1 MIIKGKLVRA
11 MRALIGYNLLA
22 LSRKTT
28 NKVFIKP
35 EGMSLKLTTSLS
47 QRLVLTPQLRQ
58 RIEMLQMTTLELSDL
73 IQQQLLEN
81 PVLEEVAT
89 QEEARELAEK
99 ILDHLASADPGA
111 APDQPQIEASEPE
124 LGSPSS
130 NGSGDSEVL
139 SQTYAESDGD
149 AERGDGEP
157 LASADLSEDS
167 VGDELV
173 GEEAARDAFEE
184 IDFGRE
190 FQDYLDPGYK
200 TQEIEYK
207 EKDAP
212 TFEQFLT
219 RAPSLADHL
228 EWQLHMSPI
237 EGDVCDA
244 AISVIG
250 NLDADGRLN
259 ATNEEI
265 AAMGGWTEEIVEKA
279 RQAVMHLDPIG
290 CGARDV
296 RECLLVQL
304 EVRGESDRLA
314 AGLIS
319 DHLSDLQQ
327 HKLPHLAK
335 QIGSDVDTL
344 LSELQFIRTLDP
356 YPGRRYSSEE
366 PILISPEIYI
376 EKLDEGDEDYVI
388 YFSDDGS
395 PRLRVSQQ
403 YQQMLGKSDVSNETK
418 SFIREK
424 MRSAVDLLRNIEHRR
439 QTIYKVVESIVHR
452 QRDFLDKGVQ
462 YIKPMMLKDIAED
475 IGMHLSTVSRVVNR
489 KYAHTPQGVI
499 ELRRFFTEGMMNEDG
514 EEVSTRIIKL
524 KIKKLIEEEDSHSP
538 ITDDQVVKILI
549 KDGIKL
555 SRRTVAK
562 YRDQM
567 SIPGSRERRAVV

>member
-1 MIIKGKLVRA
+1 
-11 MRALIGYNLLA
+11 
-22 LSRKTT
+22 
-28 NKVFIKP
+28 
-35 EGMSLKLTTSLS
+35 MSLKLTTSLS

-58 RIEMLQMTTLELSDL
+58 RIEMLQMTSLELTEL

-81 PVLEEVAT
+81 PVLEEVPT

-99 ILDHLASADPGA
+99 ILDHLASSDSESTFESGA
-111 APDQPQIEASEPE
+111 AAPAPDVEPE
-124 LGSPSS
+124 SS
-130 NGSGDSEVL
+130 SQNGAGDPDVLSAIPPSGDVEF
-139 SQTYAESDGD
+139 AES
-149 AERGDGEP
+149 EGENV
-157 LASADLSEDS
+157 DS
-167 VGDELV
+167 VGEDLV
-173 GEEAARDAFEE
+173 GDETLAGEPSRDPFEE

-207 EKDAP
+207 EDGP

-219 RAPSLADHL
+219 RPPSLADHL

-237 EGDVCDA
+237 AEDVCDV
-244 AISVIG
+244 AIAVIG
-250 NLDADGRLN
+250 NLNADGRLT

-265 AAMGGWTEEIVEKA
+265 AAMGAWTEDTVEQA
-279 RQAVMHLDPIG
+279 RQVVMRLDPVG

-296 RECLLVQL
+296 KECLLVQL
-304 EVRGESDRLA
+304 EVRNESDRLA
-314 AGLIS
+314 NRLIAE
-319 DHLSDLQQ
+319 HLHELQQ
-327 HKLPHLAK
+327 HKLPHLSK
-335 QIGSDVDTL
+335 QIGIDVDTL
-344 LSELQFIRTLDP
+344 LNELQFIRTLDP

-366 PILISPEIYI
+366 PILITPEIYI
-376 EKLDEGDEDYVI
+376 EKLDENDEDYVI
-388 YFSDDGS
+388 YFADDGS

-403 YQQMLGKSDVSNETK
+403 YQQMLQQGVSNETK

-452 QRDFLDKGVQ
+452 QRDFLDHGVQ
-462 YIKPMMLKDIAED
+462 SLKPMMLKDIAED

-499 ELRRFFTEGMMNEDG
+499 ELRRFFTEGMLNEEG
-514 EEVSTRIIKL
+514 EEISTRIIKL
-524 KIKKLIEEEDSHSP
+524 QIKKLIEEEDSRNP
-538 ITDDQVVKILI
+538 ITDDQVVKILA

-567 SIPGSRERRAVV
+567 QIPGSRERRAVV

>member
-1 MIIKGKLVRA
+1 
-11 MRALIGYNLLA
+11 
-22 LSRKTT
+22 
-28 NKVFIKP
+28 
-35 EGMSLKLTTSLS
+35 MSLKLTTSLS

-58 RIEMLQMTTLELSDL
+58 RIEMLQMTTLELTDL
-73 IQQQLLEN
+73 IQQQILEN

-89 QEEARELAEK
+89 QEEVGELAEK

-111 APDQPQIEASEPE
+111 APDEPQRLEAAEPE

-130 NGSGDSEVL
+130 NGSGDLEGVS
-139 SQTYAESDGD
+139 TYAESDG
-149 AERGDGEP
+149 EGESRVGEGHEIT
-157 LASADLSEDS
+157 AADLSEDS
-167 VGDELV
+167 VGDEIV
-173 GEEAARDAFEE
+173 GEEGTRDAFEE

-207 EKDAP
+207 EDAP

-237 EGDVCDA
+237 AEEICDA

-265 AAMGGWTEEIVEKA
+265 AAMGDWSEDTVEVA
-279 RQAVMHLDPIG
+279 RQAVMHLDPVG

-304 EVRGESDRLA
+304 EVKGESERLA
-314 AGLIS
+314 AHLIS
-319 DHLSDLQQ
+319 EHLSELQQ

-335 QIGSDVDTL
+335 QINSDVDTL

-376 EKLDEGDEDYVI
+376 EKLDEADDEYII
-388 YFSDDGS
+388 YFADDGS

-452 QRDFLDKGVQ
+452 QQDFLDKGVQ

-514 EEVSTRIIKL
+514 EEISTRIIKL
-524 KIKKLIEEEDSHSP
+524 KIKKLIEEEDSHNP

-567 SIPGSRERRAVV
+567 SIPGSRERRAVI

>member
-1 MIIKGKLVRA
+1 
-11 MRALIGYNLLA
+11 
-22 LSRKTT
+22 
-28 NKVFIKP
+28 
-35 EGMSLKLTTSLS
+35 MSLKLTTSLS

-58 RIEMLQMTTLELSDL
+58 RIEMLQMTSLELTDL

-89 QEEARELAEK
+89 QEEAQELAEK
-99 ILDHLASADPGA
+99 ILDHLASASPDPPA
-111 APDQPQIEASEPE
+111 EAMAESPE
-124 LGSPSS
+124 LGAPSS
-130 NGSGDSEVL
+130 NGSGDAEVISTL
-139 SQTYAESDGD
+139 AGEAEPSTAVDT
-149 AERGDGEP
+149 EFGE
-157 LASADLSEDS
+157 DTG
-167 VGDELV
+167 GDETHI
-173 GEEAARDAFEE
+173 EEAVRDPFEE

-207 EKDAP
+207 EDAP

-219 RAPSLADHL
+219 RPPSLADHL
-228 EWQLHMSPI
+228 EWQLHMSTADQ
-237 EGDVCDA
+237 EVCDA
-244 AISVIG
+244 AVCVIG
-250 NLDADGRLN
+250 NLNADGRLN

-265 AAMGGWTEEIVEKA
+265 TAMGGWSEEVVDKA
-279 RQAVMHLDPIG
+279 RQSVMRLDPVG

-296 RECLLVQL
+296 KECLLVQL
-304 EVRGESDRLA
+304 EVRGETDRLA
-314 AGLIS
+314 TRLIS
-319 DHLSDLQQ
+319 EHLSDLQQ
-327 HKLPHLAK
+327 HKLPHLSK
-335 QIGSDVDTL
+335 LIGINIDTL
-344 LSELQFIRTLDP
+344 VAELQFIRTLDP

-366 PILISPEIYI
+366 PILITPEIYI
-376 EKLDEGDEDYVI
+376 EKLDENDDEYVI
-388 YFSDDGS
+388 YFADDGS

-403 YQQMLGKSDVSNETK
+403 YQQMLNQGGVSNETK

-439 QTIYKVVESIVHR
+439 QTIYKVVESIVQR
-452 QRDFLDKGVQ
+452 QRDFLDHGVQ

-514 EEVSTRIIKL
+514 EEISTRIIKL
-524 KIKKLIEEEDSHSP
+524 QIKKLIEEEDSHNP
-538 ITDDQVVKILI
+538 ITDDQVVKILA

-567 SIPGSRERRAVV
+567 QIPGSRERRAVV

>member
-1 MIIKGKLVRA
+1 
-11 MRALIGYNLLA
+11 
-22 LSRKTT
+22 
-28 NKVFIKP
+28 
-35 EGMSLKLTTSLS
+35 MSLKLTTSLS

-58 RIEMLQMTTLELSDL
+58 RIEMLQMTSLELTDL

-81 PVLEEVAT
+81 PVLEEVPT

-99 ILDHLASADPGA
+99 ILDHLASSDAESAFEAASTPPRTDMEVETPSQNGAGDP
-111 APDQPQIEASEPE
+111 D
-124 LGSPSS
+124 
-130 NGSGDSEVL
+130 VL
-139 SQTYAESDGD
+139 SSLPPTGDVEFAESSESEGAEAISDDGGVD
-149 AERGDGEP
+149 DNVAG
-157 LASADLSEDS
+157 
-167 VGDELV
+167 
-173 GEEAARDAFEE
+173 EAARDPFEE

-207 EKDAP
+207 EDGP

-219 RAPSLADHL
+219 RPPSLADHL

-237 EGDVCDA
+237 EEDVCDA
-244 AISVIG
+244 AICVIG
-250 NLDADGRLN
+250 NLNADGRLN

-265 AAMGGWTEEIVEKA
+265 VSMGPWSEEVVERA
-279 RQAVMHLDPIG
+279 RHALLRLDPVG

-296 RECLLVQL
+296 KECLLVQL
-304 EVRGESDRLA
+304 EVRNENGRLA
-314 AGLIS
+314 CRLIAE
-319 DHLSDLQQ
+319 HLEELQQ
-327 HKLPHLAK
+327 HKLPHLSK
-335 QIGSDVDTL
+335 QIGIDVDTL
-344 LSELQFIRTLDP
+344 LTEVQFIRTLDP
-356 YPGRRYSSEE
+356 YPGRRYSAEE
-366 PILISPEIYI
+366 PILITPEIYI
-376 EKLDEGDEDYVI
+376 EKLEENDDDYII
-388 YFSDDGS
+388 YFADDGS

-403 YQQMLGKSDVSNETK
+403 YQHMLHQGGVSNETK

-452 QRDFLDKGVQ
+452 QREFLDHGVQ
-462 YIKPMMLKDIAED
+462 YLKPMMLKDIAED

-499 ELRRFFTEGMMNEDG
+499 ELRRFFTEGMLNEEG
-514 EEVSTRIIKL
+514 EEISTRIIKL
-524 KIKKLIEEEDSHSP
+524 QIKKLIEEEDSRNP
-538 ITDDQVVKILI
+538 ITDDQVVKILA

-567 SIPGSRERRAVV
+567 HIPGSRERRAVV

>member
-1 MIIKGKLVRA
+1 
-11 MRALIGYNLLA
+11 
-22 LSRKTT
+22 
-28 NKVFIKP
+28 
-35 EGMSLKLTTSLS
+35 MSLKLTTSLS

-73 IQQQLLEN
+73 IQQQILEN

-99 ILDHLASADPGA
+99 ILDHLASDAGATPDP
-111 APDQPQIEASEPE
+111 PQIEASEPE

-130 NGSGDSEVL
+130 NGSGDL
-139 SQTYAESDGD
+139 DGLAPTYAEG
-149 AERGDGEP
+149 EGGDGESVP
-157 LASADLSEDS
+157 AADFSEDS
-167 VGDELV
+167 IGDEVV
-173 GEEAARDAFEE
+173 GEDASRDAFEE

-207 EKDAP
+207 EDAP

-219 RAPSLADHL
+219 KAQSLSDHL

-237 EGDVCDA
+237 EGDICDS

-279 RQAVMHLDPIG
+279 RQAVMHLDPVG

-314 AGLIS
+314 AKLIS
-319 DHLSDLQQ
+319 EHLSDLQQ

-335 QIGSDVDTL
+335 QIGNDVDTL

-376 EKLDEGDEDYVI
+376 EKLDEDDEDYVI

-403 YQQMLGKSDVSNETK
+403 YQQMLGKTDVSNETK

-514 EEVSTRIIKL
+514 EEISTRIIKL
-524 KIKKLIEEEDSHSP
+524 KIKKLIEEEDSHNP

>member
-1 MIIKGKLVRA
+1 
-11 MRALIGYNLLA
+11 
-22 LSRKTT
+22 
-28 NKVFIKP
+28 
-35 EGMSLKLTTSLS
+35 MSLKLTTSLS

-58 RIEMLQMTTLELSDL
+58 RIEMLQMTTLELTDL

-89 QEEARELAEK
+89 QEEVGELAEK
-99 ILDHLASADPGA
+99 ILDHLTSADPGA
-111 APDQPQIEASEPE
+111 APEDPRVEASEPE

-130 NGSGDSEVL
+130 NGSGDLDGL
-139 SQTYAESDGD
+139 SSTYAEG
-149 AERGDGEP
+149 EGDGGE
-157 LASADLSEDS
+157 ASTDLSGDTLGDET
-167 VGDELV
+167 VGDEST
-173 GEEAARDAFEE
+173 RDAFEE

-207 EKDAP
+207 EDAP

-237 EGDVCDA
+237 EEEVVDA

-265 AAMGGWTEEIVEKA
+265 AAMGSWSAETVETA
-279 RQAVMHLDPIG
+279 RQAVMHLDPVG

-304 EVRGESDRLA
+304 EVKGEGDRLA
-314 AGLIS
+314 SSLIK
-319 DHLSDLQQ
+319 DHLADLQQ

-344 LSELQFIRTLDP
+344 LNELQCIRALDP
-356 YPGRRYSSEE
+356 YPGRRYSTEE
-366 PILISPEIYI
+366 PILIAPEIYI
-376 EKLDEGDEDYVI
+376 EKLDEDDEDYVI

-403 YQQMLGKSDVSNETK
+403 YQQMLGKPDVSNETK

-439 QTIYKVVESIVHR
+439 QTIYKVVESIVAR
-452 QRDFLDKGVQ
+452 QKDFLDHGVQ
-462 YIKPMMLKDIAED
+462 HIKPMMLKDIAED

-514 EEVSTRIIKL
+514 EEISTRIIKL
-524 KIKKLIEEEDSHSP
+524 KIKKLIEEEDSHNP